1 MPAIIP
7 FLEAK
12 VKQNMI
18 KIRYFF
24 KNIVNLDGSHTWI
37 EDKTRYET
45 FSDALRATAEYESR
59 GCVVEVSW

>member
-1 MPAIIP
+1 
-7 FLEAK
+7 
-12 VKQNMI
+12 MI

-45 FSDALRATAEYESR
+45 FSDALKATAEYESR